1 MKKNRLSIRL
11 MHKLIARYYLKKPEI
26 EPLLNQKYY
35 SWRAIFYELMNTA
48 YYLAKSDKTYTVT
61 SVAFEPSNTCNLKC
75 MQCPVNHGM
84 KRKKGYMEFELFK
97 KVIDENPKLLFIMP
111 FLWGEPLLHP
121 RIYDMIEYSSKRGI
135 PVHISTNA
143 ALLDSVQKI
152 DRLLKSGVSALQ
164 ISLDGTGDT
173 YTKVRGVEYKK
184 IKKTI
189 ELILKR
195 RKALHKENALT
206 VNLNIVIFEQTE
218 EAVNKVKKEWEH
230 KVDYI
235 QLSPRLVLRPTPRKK
250 PCFELWRGNIV
261 ILWDGKC
268 VPCWVDYE
276 GTMAYGNAYN
286 NTLKEILNSDQM
298 RKRRREQMSKNFKGI
313 CGKCGEYNTSLVNKR
328 LQ

>member
-1 MKKNRLSIRL
+1 MFIGCMGL
-11 MHKLIARYYLKKPEI
+11 YYL
-26 EPLLNQKYY
+26 
-35 SWRAIFYELMNTA
+35 M
-48 YYLAKSDKTYTVT
+48 KSDKTYTVT
-61 SVAFEPSNTCNLKC
+61 SVAFETSNTCNLRC
-75 MQCPVNHGM
+75 LQCPVNRGM
-84 KRKKGYMEFELFK
+84 KRKKGYLDFKLFK

-121 RIYDMIEYSSKRGI
+121 RIYDMIGYSVKNGI

-143 ALLDSVQKI
+143 ALLDSTAKI
-152 DRLLKSGVSALQ
+152 DRLLKSGISALQ
-164 ISLDGTGDT
+164 VSLDGTGET

-184 IKKTI
+184 VKKTI

-195 RKALHKENALT
+195 RKALHKENDLT
-206 VNLNIVIFEQTE
+206 VNLNVVIFDETE
-218 EAVNKVKKEWEH
+218 AAANEVRKEWQD

-235 QLSPRLVLRPTPRKK
+235 QLSPRLVLKPTPRKK

-261 ILWDGKC
+261 ILWDGSC

-276 GTMAYGNAYN
+276 GVMTYGNAYD
-286 NTLKEILNSDQM
+286 NTLTEILNSDKLRRQ
-298 RKRRREQMSKNFKGI
+298 RREHMSGKFKNL